1 MSLQLLVDIFFL
13 LLLSFFIFWI
23 IFFGIYVLRQKIHI
37 YFLCLYTEKER
48 IDSGFYLHQ
57 AELKK
62 KEEKKKQKK
71 ENISAKNASA
81 GLGAMFEND
90 SCTNESSCPSDSNDA
105 DFCPFQKRKRG

>member
-1 MSLQLLVDIFFL
+1 MS
-13 LLLSFFIFWI
+13 S
-23 IFFGIYVLRQKIHI
+23 GKKYIYI
-37 YFLCLYTEKER
+37 FLCLYTEKER

-71 ENISAKNASA
+71 ENIFAKNASA

-90 SCTNESSCPSDSNDA
+90 SCTNESSCPSDSNDE

>member
-1 MSLQLLVDIFFL
+1 MFS
-13 LLLSFFIFWI
+13 
-23 IFFGIYVLRQKIHI
+23 QKIYI
-37 YFLCLYTEKER
+37 YCFLCLYTEKER
-48 IDSGFYLHQ
+48 IDSGYYLYQ

-90 SCTNESSCPSDSNDA
+90 SCTNESSCPSDSNDE